1 MIAKPIRIIIF
12 FTFILLLSA
21 CDKTV
26 GTPADIAYIDNL
38 ANMDPERATQLINR
52 REKDEH
58 LDEASKRRLQL
69 IRYKLEDK
77 CYIVHENDKVIRELH
92 QYFEQHGGT
101 YERLQCLYYMGSTYR
116 DMGDYTSSIVW
127 YSKAAQFAET
137 NPLSRNDS
145 IILSFVYSQ
154 ISDLFYKI
162 NNGKE
167 ALQSQ
172 LKSMEV
178 QRKLGI
184 DNYYTYEDVART
196 ADGANDTSMASKFYR
211 KALTDMV
218 NEGVAEERLNL
229 LGEQL
234 GFYASHNMKQ
244 QADFVYSL
252 IRDSKQHPVPPNAYA
267 SIAIYFNSKQKADSA
282 LKYSIIAFECEDRN
296 SAKRELAQN
305 IAKLSALLGDRQKA
319 YHYSMLSMD
328 LSDSVQKEMDAQ
340 NVLIAKT
347 QRVIKELQEARDIKK
362 ESAQRRK
369 TNLLIGSV
377 GILLVIAIISLLL
390 IFNYRRKLRIQM
402 KLEQIESEKEK
413 ISTDH
418 ISLLEK
424 VQADR
429 RLRARSAKDVSSVKS
444 HLANLADN
452 PKDKLQPDMWE
463 VVFDAVDTT
472 YPDLRQRLLTYNQ
485 DLENKD
491 LILLYLMKLEFK
503 QADVARI
510 MKRAPSVISRK
521 YHRIETMLGVPIK
534 TALNPNRS

>member
-1 MIAKPIRIIIF
+1 MMAKPIRIIIF
-12 FTFILLLSA
+12 FTFILFLSA

-26 GTPADIAYIDNL
+26 GTPADIAYIDSL

-69 IRYKLEDK
+69 IKYKVEDK
-77 CYIVHENDKVIRELH
+77 CYIVHKNDKVIRELH

-196 ADGANDTSMASKFYR
+196 ADGANDTTMASKFYR

-444 HLANLADN
+444 HLANLAVN

>member
-1 MIAKPIRIIIF
+1 MAKPIRIIIF
-12 FTFILLLSA
+12 FTFILFLSA

-26 GTPADIAYIDNL
+26 GTPADIAYIDSL

-77 CYIVHENDKVIRELH
+77 CYIVHENDKVIREQH

-377 GILLVIAIISLLL
+377 GILLIIAIISLLL

-444 HLANLADN
+444 HLANLAVN

-521 YHRIETMLGVPIK
+521 YHRIETMLRVPIK

>member
-1 MIAKPIRIIIF
+1 MAKPIRIIIF
-12 FTFILLLSA
+12 FTFILFLSA

-26 GTPADIAYIDNL
+26 GTPADIAYIDSL

-69 IRYKLEDK
+69 IKYKVEDK
-77 CYIVHENDKVIRELH
+77 CYIVHKNDKVIRELH

-196 ADGANDTSMASKFYR
+196 ADGANDTTMASKFYR

-444 HLANLADN
+444 HLANLAVN

>member
-1 MIAKPIRIIIF
+1 
-12 FTFILLLSA
+12 
-21 CDKTV
+21 
-26 GTPADIAYIDNL
+26 
-38 ANMDPERATQLINR
+38 
-52 REKDEH
+52 
-58 LDEASKRRLQL
+58 
-69 IRYKLEDK
+69 
-77 CYIVHENDKVIRELH
+77 
-92 QYFEQHGGT
+92 
-101 YERLQCLYYMGSTYR
+101 MGSTYR

-196 ADGANDTSMASKFYR
+196 ADGANDTTMASKFYR

-282 LKYSIIAFECEDRN
+282 LK
-296 SAKRELAQN
+296 
-305 IAKLSALLGDRQKA
+305 
-319 YHYSMLSMD
+319 
-328 LSDSVQKEMDAQ
+328 
-340 NVLIAKT
+340 
-347 QRVIKELQEARDIKK
+347 
-362 ESAQRRK
+362 
-369 TNLLIGSV
+369 
-377 GILLVIAIISLLL
+377 
-390 IFNYRRKLRIQM
+390 
-402 KLEQIESEKEK
+402 
-413 ISTDH
+413 
-418 ISLLEK
+418 
-424 VQADR
+424 
-429 RLRARSAKDVSSVKS
+429 
-444 HLANLADN
+444 
-452 PKDKLQPDMWE
+452 
-463 VVFDAVDTT
+463 
-472 YPDLRQRLLTYNQ
+472 
-485 DLENKD
+485 
-491 LILLYLMKLEFK
+491 
-503 QADVARI
+503 
-510 MKRAPSVISRK
+510 
-521 YHRIETMLGVPIK
+521 
-534 TALNPNRS
+534 

>member
-1 MIAKPIRIIIF
+1 MAKPIRIIIF
-12 FTFILLLSA
+12 FTFILFLSA

-26 GTPADIAYIDNL
+26 GTPADIAYIDSL

-154 ISDLFYKI
+154 IPDLFYKI

-444 HLANLADN
+444 HLANLAVN

-472 YPDLRQRLLTYNQ
+472 YPDLRQRLFTYNQ

-521 YHRIETMLGVPIK
+521 YHRIETMLRVPIK

>member
-1 MIAKPIRIIIF
+1 MMAKPIRIIIF
-12 FTFILLLSA
+12 FTFILFLSA

-26 GTPADIAYIDNL
+26 GTPADIAYIDSL

-154 ISDLFYKI
+154 IPDLFYKI

-444 HLANLADN
+444 HLANLAVN

-472 YPDLRQRLLTYNQ
+472 YPDLRQRLFTYNQ

-521 YHRIETMLGVPIK
+521 YHRIETMLRVPIK